1 MHLLRTKPTGA
12 LVAGLAVAGALACT
26 AAEAN
31 GATTRPEFV
40 AQSEA
45 LCKTT
50 NDAISARS
58 HRLFRKYK
66 RLRPKGRFSQ
76 FTKAQRRRDDALFYG
91 GYGRV
96 LAFRGRAVHALD
108 RQLQLVPEPPDDAPL
123 IAQWIESRRVDAELI
138 KDAGQ
143 QVVRVSRHKPRHI
156 SRLLFQIS
164 SIDDQL
170 GFTDLMVGGYG
181 FDQCFLT
188 PEGSF

>member
-1 MHLLRTKPTGA
+1 MKVLAPLLIA
-12 LVAGLAVAGALACT
+12 AALALAWT
-26 AAEAN
+26 APAAD
-31 GATTRPEFV
+31 GATRPEFV

-76 FTKAQRRRDDALFYG
+76 FTKAQKRRDDALFYG
-91 GYGRV
+91 GYGRS
-96 LAFRGRAVHALD
+96 LAFQGRSIHTLD

-123 IAQWIESRRVDAELI
+123 IAQWIESRRVDADLI
-138 KDAGQ
+138 KQAGEQ
-143 QVVRVSRHKPRHI
+143 IVRVSRHKPRDI
-156 SRLLFQIS
+156 SKLLFQVS

-170 GFTDLMVGGYG
+170 GFTDLMVGSYG